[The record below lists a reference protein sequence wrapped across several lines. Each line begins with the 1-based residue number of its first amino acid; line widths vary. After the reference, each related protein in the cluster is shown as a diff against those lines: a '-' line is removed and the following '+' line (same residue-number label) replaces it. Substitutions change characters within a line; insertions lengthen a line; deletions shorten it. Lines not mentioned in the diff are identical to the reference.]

1 MINTIHDSQVLYVT
15 ISNCWILKTRD
26 LIKRENR
33 GEKEKKISKI
43 HWNFN
48 NDTIDIVGN
57 ISTRWNQCVKE
68 PSQLKSL
75 NC

>member
-33 GEKEKKISKI
+33 GEKEKK
-43 HWNFN
+43 N
-48 NDTIDIVGN
+48 
-57 ISTRWNQCVKE
+57 
-68 PSQLKSL
+68 L
-75 NC
+75 